1 MVTRSG
7 SAGTRWRGLAL
18 RDLLGRADWKCG
30 TESVLRRGC
39 ASRCGTETV
48 LQPRRAASRRGRSRS
63 LEARDRDGPAA
74 PFCGTVPSRLTGS
87 LPPFH
92 LCNTGSLLSI
102 YVTIFHIPKSSAK
115 IIFRVHRLPPFY
127 SCNDSQIKCN
137 DGAGRHGAAE
147 WGCGIASVTRP
158 LLVPTLGSG
167 RCPALWLSDPVRPG
181 QSLPH
186 SARPTSFS
194 FSLRDESV
202 QRQSRTTLL
211 SYARVTISFPLIQR
225 AGKVYF
231 CKIIENK
238 NIFSNLILT
247 FGKKL
252 SQTSLDIY

>member
-48 LQPRRAASRRGRSRS
+48 LQPRCAASRRGRSHS

-115 IIFRVHRLPPFY
+115 IIFRVHRLPPFHL
-127 SCNDSQIKCN
+127 CNDSQIKCN

-147 WGCGIASVTRP
+147 WGCGTASVTRP
-158 LLVPTLGSG
+158 LLGATHWGCGTVSVLRLLAVRSPSG
-167 RCPALWLSDPVRPG
+167 PAG
-181 QSLPH
+181 KAFPH
-186 SARPTSFS
+186 SRAAGPTRFRAS
-194 FSLRDESV
+194 SLRD
-202 QRQSRTTLL
+202 
-211 SYARVTISFPLIQR
+211 RVGPATPIR
-225 AGKVYF
+225 ATAFRATAPRYHLVPTHPTRG
-231 CKIIENK
+231 EG
-238 NIFSNLILT
+238 IFLQNYW
-247 FGKKL
+247 K
-252 SQTSLDIY
+252 QIYIFKFNSHIW